1 MIRRVGE
8 EAVWLP
14 SQRRRPGAQRT
25 GFSIIG
31 SRRGMCVA
39 SKAMLRLVL
48 LALVAAWIASV
59 VRLARAWR
67 APTAAAAS
75 RYAPR
80 FVA

>member
-25 GFSIIG
+25 GFSIG

-39 SKAMLRLVL
+39 SKAMVRLVL

>member
-1 MIRRVGE
+1 LAAVAAPPARRS
-8 EAVWLP
+8 ADWFLH
-14 SQRRRPGAQRT
+14 R
-25 GFSIIG
+25 

-39 SKAMLRLVL
+39 NKAMLRLVL

-67 APTAAAAS
+67 APAAAAAS